1 MRRSNS
7 RKMGPERGRGKSIS
21 RKSSVSQAATYAGI
35 GDFWDEHD
43 LSDYWDK
50 TRSVRADV
58 ELESEESLYAI
69 EKGLSQTICRAAK
82 KQGVSPHTLINLWLQ
97 EKIQK
102 LKLSSRRG

>member
-1 MRRSNS
+1 MRRSNNK
-7 RKMGPERGRGKSIS
+7 KMCSERSRGKSIS
-21 RKSSVSQAATYAGI
+21 RKSSVSRADTYAAI

-50 TRSVRADV
+50 TRSVRVEV

-69 EKGLSQTICRAAK
+69 EKGLSQTLCRAAK

-102 LKLSSRRG
+102 LKLGPERR

>member
-1 MRRSNS
+1 
-7 RKMGPERGRGKSIS
+7 
-21 RKSSVSQAATYAGI
+21 
-35 GDFWDEHD
+35 
-43 LSDYWDK
+43 
-50 TRSVRADV
+50 V

-102 LKLSSRRG
+102 LKLGPQRR

>member
-1 MRRSNS
+1 MRRSNN
-7 RKMGPERGRGKSIS
+7 RKKNIT
-21 RKSSVSQAATYAGI
+21 RKSSVSKTGTYIGI

-43 LSDYWDK
+43 LSDYWSK
-50 TRSVRADV
+50 TRSIRTDV

-82 KQGVSPHTLINLWLQ
+82 ERGISPHTLINLWLQ

-102 LKLSSRRG
+102 LKLDSRRG